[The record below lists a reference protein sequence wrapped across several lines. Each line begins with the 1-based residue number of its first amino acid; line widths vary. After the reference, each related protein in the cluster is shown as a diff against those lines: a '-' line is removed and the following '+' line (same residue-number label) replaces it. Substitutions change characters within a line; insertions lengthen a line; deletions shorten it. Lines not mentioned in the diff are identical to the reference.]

1 MDNNRFSELTVSQI
15 NTFLSVGRTLS
26 MSASAQELFLSQS
39 TVSKRIN
46 EIEKV
51 TGIELFLRKNNSL
64 SLTDAGKFF
73 YKELSDIYDKLC
85 VSIYDA
91 NAIQNGYLDNF
102 NIIVD
107 TSVNVR
113 EVFNA
118 LKLLGEKYPKLN
130 INVETDVYNQ
140 KQKILNK
147 EADIAMSYMEPFGT
161 FEDRLEYRS
170 IKETP
175 LYAVVNK
182 NSPLAQ
188 KEKIG
193 LSDLVDKNIIVP
205 AEQIHE
211 GYVNNLEYF
220 FRNFRQLP
228 NILGII
234 HSFHLEYQA
243 ILNKGV
249 VITTMESI
257 KQNNEDIVNYFAEN
271 LKFYPLDE
279 APIVSAFCWEKHNSS
294 KYIKEFF
301 DLFESVNS

>member
-1 MDNNRFSELTVSQI
+1 MENNRFSELTVSQI

-46 EIEKV
+46 EIEKI

-64 SLTDAGKFF
+64 SLTDAGRFF
-73 YKELSDIYDKLC
+73 YNELSDIYDKLC

-102 NIIVD
+102 SMIVD

-118 LKLLGEKYPKLN
+118 LKMLGEKYPKLN
-130 INVETDVYNQ
+130 ITVETDVYNQ

-161 FEDRLEYRS
+161 FEDRLEYRP

-193 LSDLVDKNIIVP
+193 LSDLVNENIIVP

-220 FRNFRQLP
+220 FRNFRQVP

-257 KQNNEDIVNYFAEN
+257 KQNNEDIVHYFSEN

-279 APIVSAFCWEKHNSS
+279 APIVSAFCWGKNNSS
-294 KYIKEFF
+294 KYIKEFL
-301 DLFESVNS
+301 DLFESVNA

>member
-26 MSASAQELFLSQS
+26 MSASAHELFLSQS

-46 EIEKV
+46 EIEKI
-51 TGIELFLRKNNSL
+51 TGIKLFLRKNNSL

-102 NIIVD
+102 NIMVD

-118 LKLLGEKYPKLN
+118 LKMLGEKYPKLN

-182 NSPLAQ
+182 NFPLAQ

-193 LSDLVDKNIIVP
+193 LSDLVNENIIVP

-294 KYIKEFF
+294 KYIKEFL

>member
-1 MDNNRFSELTVSQI
+1 MDNNRFSELTASQI

-170 IKETP
+170 IQETP

-193 LSDLVDKNIIVP
+193 LSDLVNENIIVP